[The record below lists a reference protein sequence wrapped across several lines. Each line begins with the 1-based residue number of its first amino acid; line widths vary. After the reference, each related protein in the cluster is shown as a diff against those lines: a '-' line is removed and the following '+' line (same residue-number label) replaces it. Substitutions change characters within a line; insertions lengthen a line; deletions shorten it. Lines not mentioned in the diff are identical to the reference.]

1 MKAADTGNLS
11 AISACSMTDNEERKV
26 GQWKTVW
33 TPPSRAERSLSSS
46 EQTLWKIAT
55 SVLSA
60 ERKKIEQT
68 ALQKM
73 VDPYPLHLWQLRWFL
88 VPVELRPCYGRQLL
102 RYGFPPW
109 FRQSMNKAAKVSV
122 QNDAQDGKKAAATKG
137 RGKHIHMQARRPIS
151 TCFHT
156 LKLSYGLRSKWPV
169 SLLLSSLLKTIVW
182 SQTIFFETLRSKKI
196 LKPEKAEPKASCRSS
211 LSRNHSSSH
220 WNDPPFRK
228 SHRQET
234 PNSVEGRKSMYLI
247 EATAAMEQ

>member
-73 VDPYPLHLWQLRWFL
+73 LVDPYPLHLWQLRWFL
-88 VPVELRPCYGRQLL
+88 VPVELRPCYGWQLL

-182 SQTIFFETLRSKKI
+182 SQTIF
-196 LKPEKAEPKASCRSS
+196 LKPCVQKRFWNLKRRSRKPPVGPAWAATIH
-211 LSRNHSSSH
+211 LRIETIHLFENHTGKRPQTVWRVGSQCT
-220 WNDPPFRK
+220 W
-228 SHRQET
+228 
-234 PNSVEGRKSMYLI
+234 
-247 EATAAMEQ
+247 